1 MLQRSEKR
9 CAFIQIN
16 LLTCHELLF
25 YTIIKEQESA
35 LCGENKG
42 DASGLTY
49 RKRKKNLSLPHFK
62 GTMNVRGAEPKGA

>member
-42 DASGLTY
+42 DANFWFNLQ
-49 RKRKKNLSLPHFK
+49 KKEKTFPCHTLK
-62 GTMNVRGAEPKGA
+62 EQ